1 MRCFLRFEKPGAAPR
16 FSNERP
22 RRRAALATIACALLL
37 SVAAGAQERPA
48 SVAAPEPIHYGWA
61 DVLRVDPVYDD
72 AAVASDPQQEC
83 YEEQVLQEPAQASA
97 PDDGKRVG
105 ATVIGALLGGIVG
118 SRFGKGDGRKAAT
131 AAGAI
136 AGGVV
141 GNNIGSSNDP
151 GRVPPRYTT
160 QRRCRQV
167 EGAPQRHVVAYD
179 VEYRYRGELYTS
191 RMNTDPGDRMRVKVT
206 VMPAE

>member
-1 MRCFLRFEKPGAAPR
+1 
-16 FSNERP
+16 
-22 RRRAALATIACALLL
+22 LLL
-37 SVAAGAQERPA
+37 SVAARAQERPA
-48 SVAAPEPIHYGWA
+48 SVSAPEPIHYGWA

-72 AAVASDPQQEC
+72 ATAVATDPQQEC
-83 YEEQVLQEPAQASA
+83 YEEQVLQEPAQANA

-131 AAGAI
+131 AAGAV

-141 GNNIGSSNDP
+141 GNNIASSNDP
-151 GRVPPRYTT
+151 GRAPPRYTT